1 MKVIVFF
8 SILTL
13 AGLYLS
19 SMKSGPEK
27 ALSDVIDCMDEMT
40 EVLKTIKNEDTA
52 AGAMPKL
59 QKLGRK
65 MQEASVDMA
74 NSFSKADPQEM
85 QKVFAEFQK
94 PMEEANQR
102 FSRELMR
109 VNCIPGMDTELQ
121 RLFASMGSG
130 INASSGGTSSPRRG

>member
-52 AGAMPKL
+52 AKAMPKL
-59 QKLGRK
+59 VKMGRK
-65 MQEASVDMA
+65 MQDATVDMA

-85 QKVFAEFQK
+85 QKLFKEYEK
-94 PMEEANQR
+94 PMEEAGQR
-102 FSRELMR
+102 FARELMR
-109 VNCIPGMDTELQ
+109 VSSIPKVGKDFQ
-121 RLFASMGSG
+121 QFFAFMNSGSTG
-130 INASSGGTSSPRRG
+130 NTRSTGSTRRG